1 MRNRKKCN
9 FFSRLTK
16 EENFFFLQVSHS
28 KCSYLTIQKFELIW
42 FLDLQK
48 LRIRELGGKT
58 RETEVVNVWWSC
70 ANTSK
75 GGNRG
80 SSHFMVQ
87 KRWLF
92 FACKILSWKI
102 SLSAYSIFNADIFYV
117 LIFFRKSK
125 MLILG
130 SKEGWIGILDM
141 INNKVIW
148 ILLSHK
154 YDEVFFNFC
163 SFFKYFSCCFSNNLS
178 YFKQSFLRCFSSINC
193 IDF

>member
-1 MRNRKKCN
+1 MGKCGTEKNAIFFQDLLRKK
-9 FFSRLTK
+9 T
-16 EENFFFLQVSHS
+16 FFLQVSHS

-102 SLSAYSIFNADIFYV
+102 SQCILFLTQTFFFK
-117 LIFFRKSK
+117 FFRKSK

-154 YDEVFFNFC
+154 YDEVFQFVHF
-163 SFFKYFSCCFSNNLS
+163 
-178 YFKQSFLRCFSSINC
+178 
-193 IDF
+193 

>member
-16 EENFFFLQVSHS
+16 EENFFFY
-28 KCSYLTIQKFELIW
+28 KFLTASAVTWLFRSLNLIW

-102 SLSAYSIFNADIFYV
+102 SLSAYSIFNADIFY

-154 YDEVFFNFC
+154 YDEVFQFVHF
-163 SFFKYFSCCFSNNLS
+163 
-178 YFKQSFLRCFSSINC
+178 
-193 IDF
+193 